1 MNNTTTPTTTTIT
14 AIASI
19 YIRNYENK
27 AIGPKEFKEEVES
40 RAEELKAD
48 NDHFSEWLS
57 YDQNLTAAEIFH
69 LTAEQRSELLQ
80 EYAKHC
86 LEDAEEELLEDTW
99 FEQEVEVEIEI
110 KS

>member
-1 MNNTTTPTTTTIT
+1 MNNTATTPTTIT
-14 AIASI
+14 AIATI
-19 YIRNYENK
+19 YIHNYENK
-27 AIGPKEFKEEVES
+27 AIDPKEFKEEVES

-57 YDQNLTAAEIFH
+57 YTQSLTSAEIFH

-80 EYAKHC
+80 EYAKQC